1 MLFPQMA
8 AGSSKVPRFQSEKTR
23 SFINFINFKAQNRT
37 RSTSKSLPY
46 DEGPCLW
53 DSTHPIALSS
63 LSKFPIKERDCEKG
77 ANICTLGSA
86 EKIRVRAFCVIT
98 DQTSLGTWD
107 KVVGG
112 SAWLCTVVV
121 TKYSELFFH
130 IEGWVQSKKIC
141 QFSHLIGC
149 AATPTLWIFLSTIV
163 GYWIERL
170 VCTLKNFRNFLAK
183 FEFPAI
189 SIWKL
194 KIFGIFWR
202 NLNLPP
208 SAYGS

>member
-1 MLFPQMA
+1 MYSLI
-8 AGSSKVPRFQSEKTR
+8 QSTK
-23 SFINFINFKAQNRT
+23 Q
-37 RSTSKSLPY
+37 
-46 DEGPCLW
+46 C
-53 DSTHPIALSS
+53 IALSS

-208 SAYGS
+208 SAYGSLKFSGFFGEIWICHNQHIRS